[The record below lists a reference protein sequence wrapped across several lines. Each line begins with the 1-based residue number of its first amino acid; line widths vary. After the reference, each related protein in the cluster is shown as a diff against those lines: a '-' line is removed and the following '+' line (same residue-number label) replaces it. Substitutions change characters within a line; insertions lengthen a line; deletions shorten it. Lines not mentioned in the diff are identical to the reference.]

1 MSKMTNLTPLFKA
14 SLFFSV
20 VFTAFMSFVFFV
32 LTRQEVNISSVALMF
47 IVIPLFTFGGYYFG
61 LKFILKQHDLDE

>member
-1 MSKMTNLTPLFKA
+1 MTDLTPLFKA

-47 IVIPLFTFGGYYFG
+47 IVIPLFTFGGYYFT
-61 LKFILKQHDLDE
+61 LKQRDLNE